1 MNLNKIIQEWFYRL
15 DKGYATPPYN
25 ETELKIL
32 DEVLIEF
39 NVSSNYRSTIQN
51 LSSIEERSDEE
62 IDDAPPTTDDSAD
75 HYVQNSDFRDLL
87 DSFEKFKEIL
97 YRRYFDQGLQIV
109 GLDKLYSDILN
120 QPDSIRDNIRDNAV
134 T

>member
-97 YRRYFDQGLQIV
+97 IYSW
-109 GLDKLYSDILN
+109 KLLSLEQRQELVKLGVYPQNTALN
-120 QPDSIRDNIRDNAV
+120 FV
-134 T
+134 K